1 MSESKE
7 STLTIQEKDFDLKII
22 FNLFLQ
28 YKWSILFITLIS
40 FFIALYS
47 LYFKPSIYNSM
58 AIIEVK
64 SDGKSGITKDTG
76 VLGSAFS
83 NFGSEKIAKQ
93 IEILKTF
100 HTNNNA
106 LNKVNFKIQYYIY
119 SRFRKIELYDNLPI
133 QVDELNITNQRI
145 INQLIKL
152 TPTKNGFTL
161 EVQNPWKTKLM
172 HTLFN
177 KPIIDFDQQK
187 VFQFNKTIKT
197 KYGQMTIRNDNKL
210 KESIYFVLKGSN
222 RQIYEGVVK
231 SRLKIK
237 QINPDASLIE
247 IAYEDNIPQRAN
259 TYVNAVVE
267 SFIEQSVEEKSRQ
280 SNRII
285 DFINQQLMDMK
296 KKLDRSEE
304 KLEKYRIEHQAINP
318 TLQAD
323 TYIKELS
330 KIEIEL
336 SKNELKKDLLDNLL
350 LYIKKRIN
358 LDAIAP
364 SLMELG
370 DSATIKLI
378 TKLQDLQIKEE
389 GLKIQYSGKHP
400 GLIAVRK
407 QIQFIVKKIELNVQN
422 FKSSMLHRNNSL
434 KKLKKRYEENLKD
447 MPTQERTLIN
457 LKRDYQVSSKT
468 YNYLLSKKSEHEM
481 IKVAILSDYR
491 IIDKAYS
498 NGAPIKPKRKFLM
511 LLSIAVGLIL
521 GILQVILRN
530 YFNDKIQSKEDIE
543 NLTTLPIYGLIPE
556 LKQKNIKIEVYK
568 DPKAPFAES
577 YRSLRTNLQ
586 FSYKGKEANIILISS
601 TIMGE
606 GKTTTAANLATI
618 FQMANY
624 KTVLLNLD
632 MRKPTLHHYFD
643 VDNTYGMSTYLSSKN
658 TISEIIKS
666 TQYDNLDIIT
676 SGPIPPNPSELL
688 LSNKLDT
695 LLENLKE
702 IYDYIIIDSAPLGLV
717 TDSMH
722 LIEHAD
728 TSLIIVRENYSKKLF
743 IPDLNNL
750 IQKHN
755 LTHIGLVVN
764 AVRTSSFS
772 YGYGYGYG
780 HDDESSHR

>member
-1 MSESKE
+1 
-7 STLTIQEKDFDLKII
+7 
-22 FNLFLQ
+22 
-28 YKWSILFITLIS
+28 
-40 FFIALYS
+40 
-47 LYFKPSIYNSM
+47 
-58 AIIEVK
+58 
-64 SDGKSGITKDTG
+64 
-76 VLGSAFS
+76 
-83 NFGSEKIAKQ
+83 
-93 IEILKTF
+93 
-100 HTNNNA
+100 
-106 LNKVNFKIQYYIY
+106 
-119 SRFRKIELYDNLPI
+119 
-133 QVDELNITNQRI
+133 
-145 INQLIKL
+145 
-152 TPTKNGFTL
+152 
-161 EVQNPWKTKLM
+161 M